1 MTSKPLLALA
11 LCCLLPLG
19 ALASDASSSEAQ
31 DSKSQAIVPM
41 SSGAYVIIATETST
55 PAGATEA
62 FGMSFVEAEDK
73 PNLVHRVFVDK
84 KNELF
89 FGYELL
95 VEPVSGSRVFR
106 VSVRPLS
113 AEYIQAL
120 KARPA
125 FARRQLHPSYNAAA
139 FPSQAQSV
147 GDGSTFALDV
157 LHNPRTG
164 EKIVDLVT
172 VTADDPRVQE
182 RPTTAEPARDF
193 SLEDVRL
200 SVFDYQ
206 LKINGETVF
215 RSPGGGVAGSVVWFS
230 APGRGR
236 FIFSL
241 VPRPGY
247 PFEKVGKIEHNR
259 ITFEWQGD
267 RYEWVTGQSVVGLG
281 GNWHVWVMHDPD
293 YNLELA
299 EQEPEAARSPYES
312 IESRVRASRRPGSA
326 DYGARPEDRPK
337 RAPRNRTRVVIGAA
351 NNMELL
357 LPKK

>member
-1 MTSKPLLALA
+1 MSKPLLALA
-11 LCCLLPLG
+11 LCCLLPL
-19 ALASDASSSEAQ
+19 AAVASDASSSDAQ

-55 PAGATEA
+55 PAGAAEA
-62 FGMSFVEAEDK
+62 FGVSFVEAEDK
-73 PNLVHRVFVDK
+73 PNLIHRVFVDK

-95 VEPVSGSRVFR
+95 VEPVAGSRLFR

-113 AEYIQAL
+113 AEYIQSL
-120 KARPA
+120 KSRPA

-139 FPSQAQSV
+139 FPAQPQSV
-147 GDGSTFALDV
+147 GDGATFALDV

-164 EKIVDLVT
+164 EKIVDIVT
-172 VTADDPRVQE
+172 VSAGDPRLQE
-182 RPTTAEPARDF
+182 RASTEEPARDF

-241 VPRPGY
+241 VPRAGY

-259 ITFEWQGD
+259 ITFEWGGD
-267 RYEWVTGQSVVGLG
+267 RYEWVTGQPVVGIG
-281 GNWHVWVMHDPD
+281 GNWNVWVMHDPD

-299 EQEPEAARSPYES
+299 EQYSTPGRSPYES
-312 IESRVRASRRPGSA
+312 IERRVRDARRRGSTE
-326 DYGARPEDRPK
+326 YGAKPEDQPK
-337 RAPRNRTRVVIGAA
+337 RALRNRTRVVIGAA
-351 NNMELL
+351 DNMELL